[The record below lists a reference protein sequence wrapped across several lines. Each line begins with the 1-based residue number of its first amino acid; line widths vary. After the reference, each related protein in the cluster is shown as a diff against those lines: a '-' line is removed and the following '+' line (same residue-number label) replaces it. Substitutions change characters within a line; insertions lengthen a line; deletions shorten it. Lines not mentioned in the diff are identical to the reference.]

1 MSTYQIVNMPKSQ
14 IDKNVR
20 ESFLVI
26 LWLGSL
32 FGKLT
37 FWRLTI
43 SPSTTYFAPPLRII
57 YIGKHYAIMPAIT
70 AAIMQ
75 AKVTLIAL
83 SLATLGNV
91 TQIGLFLFISLRP
104 RWPRQVL
111 FHVAD
116 AGDNDSIIA

>member
-1 MSTYQIVNMPKSQ
+1 MPKSQ
-14 IDKNVR
+14 IATNVR

-57 YIGKHYAIMPAIT
+57 YIGERYTIMPAIM
-70 AAIMQ
+70 ASIMQ
-75 AKVTLIAL
+75 AAATLIVLA
-83 SLATLGNV
+83 LATLGDV
-91 TQIGLFLFISLRP
+91 TQIGLFLFMSLRP

-111 FHVAD
+111 FHVPD
-116 AGDNDSIIA
+116 AGNSDSIIA